1 MSTRVTVRDL
11 GEKRIIAEIIRP
23 LCGKTVVPIGIGDD
37 AAMLAVPAGKN
48 VVVSTDK
55 IPEDLLAIQLGLMDV
70 YHHGRYLATVNISDI
85 AAMGGDPA
93 GLVVLWLFLMTFPS
107 PILQIYT
114 GVWLMAAR
122 NGISLSLVEIW
133 VGQALSVCLLRHW
146 DLWTQSNASLERT
159 LKLAIMYL

>member
-1 MSTRVTVRDL
+1 MSKRVTVRDL

-55 IPEDLLAIQLGLMDV
+55 IPEDLLAIQLGLMDA

-93 GLVVLWLFLMTFPS
+93 GLVVTLALPDDFSVSYLTDLYRGLVDGCKEWDISVVGGDLGWALC
-107 PILQIYT
+107 LYVCYGT
-114 GVWLMAAR
+114 GICGPRAMP
-122 NGISLSLVEIW
+122 
-133 VGQALSVCLLRHW
+133 H
-146 DLWTQSNASLERT
+146 SNER
-159 LKLAIMYL
+159 